1 MINYDSEA
9 LDTREHL
16 GLIIKDQNKE
26 AALLQHLGSIANLG
40 RASVQDLLPSLPRD
54 KAAQLVSSLR
64 LAGVALGEERSRLL
78 MERPLA
84 VTELCAEMRFL
95 SHKSLRVV
103 LVNTKQEPIKVVSVS
118 QGMLDEAL
126 AHPRE
131 VFKSVVA
138 FSAFALVLVHN
149 HPSGDPSPSEADLR
163 LTRRILEAGKVIQ
176 LQLVDHVIVGSPAQA
191 LMLDQVKEKPL
202 TRS

>member
-1 MINYDSEA
+1 M
-9 LDTREHL
+9 
-16 GLIIKDQNKE
+16 
-26 AALLQHLGSIANLG
+26 
-40 RASVQDLLPSLPRD
+40 PSLPRD

-78 MERPLA
+78 MDTPLA

-149 HPSGDPSPSEADLR
+149 HPAAIPPLPRQICGLPG
-163 LTRRILEAGKVIQ
+163 EAGKVLQ

-191 LMLDQVKEKPL
+191 LVLDQVKEKPL